1 MIALSYNNRYNKYR
15 TPLARIYMYFG
26 QTKLKINQSLAFPYP
41 ANNATIKIYTW
52 PQHNGQ

>member
-1 MIALSYNNRYNKYR
+1 MFALSYNNRYNKYR

-26 QTKLKINQSLAFPYP
+26 QTKLKINQSYP

-52 PQHNGQ
+52 PQYNGQ